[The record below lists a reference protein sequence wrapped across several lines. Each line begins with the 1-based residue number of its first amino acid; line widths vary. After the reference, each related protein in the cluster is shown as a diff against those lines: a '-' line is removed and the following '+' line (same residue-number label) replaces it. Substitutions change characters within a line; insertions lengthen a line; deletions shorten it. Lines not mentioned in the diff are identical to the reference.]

1 MKHTIEYDYQQ
12 LAEVEIDNQKAEQY
26 IKQMVEFW
34 SNWEWNLE
42 ENDGDYT
49 KTWLKMLAIFIL
61 ERGRIPS
68 GDGWSVD
75 EGWCKLD
82 GSFGIEVLHWNRFEF
97 DEGQID
103 ITSKP

>member
-1 MKHTIEYDYQQ
+1 MNHTIEYDYQQ

-49 KTWLKMLAIFIL
+49 KTWLKTLALFIL
-61 ERGRIPS
+61 ERGRIPRE
-68 GDGWSVD
+68 D
-75 EGWCKLD
+75 EGWCDLD
-82 GSFGIEVLHWNRFEF
+82 GKYGIKVLYWSRFEF
-97 DEGQID
+97 DEDQIE

>member
-12 LAEVEIDNQKAEQY
+12 LAEVEIENQKADQY

-49 KTWLKMLAIFIL
+49 KTWLKMLAMFIL

-68 GDGWSVD
+68 EDGWSAD

-82 GSFGIEVLHWNRFEF
+82 GSFGIKVLHWNKFEF
-97 DEGQID
+97 DEGQIE
-103 ITSKP
+103 ITSEP

>member
-49 KTWLKMLAIFIL
+49 KTWLKMLAMFIL
-61 ERGRIPS
+61 ERGRVPS
-68 GDGWSVD
+68 GD
-75 EGWCKLD
+75 EGWCELD
-82 GSFGIEVLHWNRFEF
+82 GSFGIKVLYWNRFEF
-97 DEGQID
+97 DEDQIE
-103 ITSKP
+103 ITSEP